1 MSDVVFT
8 DFEDFVTV
16 SGSDKSEKKDKKV
29 FLVKILVFVLA
40 VLLFVELIIS
50 MVLVPCFSK
59 PSITVSGLK
68 SASQQEFTELLGSMK
83 ISSWLRFD
91 TQRAASL
98 LSSVPYI
105 DSVDVSKVFP
115 DRVIVSV
122 KERVPVA
129 KTVINNG
136 GRYISV
142 QIDKNGVLFTG
153 NRQKSDTDYEIPLVS
168 GLPVEKFREGMSIPA
183 NYRVLLDQIETVRSR
198 SQKYFAAISEIQVVQ
213 KEYGNYE
220 LVLYPVH
227 KHVRVLTDRSLNE
240 EALKYMMVVLDVV
253 DSIEPD
259 VSEIDLRYGSVSY
272 RTHSSVAVN

>member
-29 FLVKILVFVLA
+29 FLVKILVFVLV

-83 ISSWLRFD
+83 TSSWLRFD

-168 GLPVEKFREGMSIPA
+168 GLPVEKFREGMSISA
-183 NYRVLLDQIETVRSR
+183 NYRVLLNQIETVRSR

-272 RTHSSVAVN
+272 RTHSSAAVN

>member
-40 VLLFVELIIS
+40 VLLFAELIIS

-68 SASQQEFTELLGSMK
+68 SAYQQEFTELLGSMK
-83 ISSWLRFD
+83 TSSWLRFD

-272 RTHSSVAVN
+272 RTRSSAAVN

>member
-29 FLVKILVFVLA
+29 FLVKILVFILA
-40 VLLFVELIIS
+40 VLLFAELIIS

-83 ISSWLRFD
+83 TSSWLRFD

-272 RTHSSVAVN
+272 RTRSSAAVN

>member
-83 ISSWLRFD
+83 TSSWLRFD

-122 KERVPVA
+122 KERVPVV

-272 RTHSSVAVN
+272 RTHSSAAAN

>member
-40 VLLFVELIIS
+40 VLLFAELIIS

-83 ISSWLRFD
+83 TSSWLRFD

-129 KTVINNG
+129 KTVINND

-272 RTHSSVAVN
+272 RTHSSAAVN

>member
-40 VLLFVELIIS
+40 VLLFAELIIS

-83 ISSWLRFD
+83 TSSWLRFD

-105 DSVDVSKVFP
+105 DSVDVSKVF
-115 DRVIVSV
+115 
-122 KERVPVA
+122 
-129 KTVINNG
+129 
-136 GRYISV
+136 
-142 QIDKNGVLFTG
+142 
-153 NRQKSDTDYEIPLVS
+153 
-168 GLPVEKFREGMSIPA
+168 
-183 NYRVLLDQIETVRSR
+183 
-198 SQKYFAAISEIQVVQ
+198 
-213 KEYGNYE
+213 
-220 LVLYPVH
+220 
-227 KHVRVLTDRSLNE
+227 LTE
-240 EALKYMMVVLDVV
+240 
-253 DSIEPD
+253 
-259 VSEIDLRYGSVSY
+259 
-272 RTHSSVAVN
+272 

>member
-40 VLLFVELIIS
+40 VLLFAELIIS

-83 ISSWLRFD
+83 TSSWLRFD

>member
-40 VLLFVELIIS
+40 VLLFAELIIS

-68 SASQQEFTELLGSMK
+68 SASQQEFTELMGSMK
-83 ISSWLRFD
+83 TSSWLRFD

>member
-40 VLLFVELIIS
+40 VLLFAELIIS

-68 SASQQEFTELLGSMK
+68 SASQQEFTELLDSMK
-83 ISSWLRFD
+83 TSSWLRFD

-272 RTHSSVAVN
+272 RTRSSAAVN

>member
-272 RTHSSVAVN
+272 RTHSSAAVN

>member
-83 ISSWLRFD
+83 TSSWLRFD

-272 RTHSSVAVN
+272 RTRSSAAVN

>member
-40 VLLFVELIIS
+40 VLLFAELIIS

-83 ISSWLRFD
+83 TSSWLRFD
-91 TQRAASL
+91 TKRAASL

-272 RTHSSVAVN
+272 RTHSSAAVN

>member
-40 VLLFVELIIS
+40 VLLFAELIIS

-83 ISSWLRFD
+83 TSSWLRFD

-153 NRQKSDTDYEIPLVS
+153 NHQKSDTDYEIPLVS

>member
-40 VLLFVELIIS
+40 VLLFAELIIS

-83 ISSWLRFD
+83 TSSWLRFD

-153 NRQKSDTDYEIPLVS
+153 NRQKSDTDYEIPLIS

>member
-83 ISSWLRFD
+83 TSSWLRFD

-122 KERVPVA
+122 KERVPVV

-272 RTHSSVAVN
+272 RTRSSAAVN

>member
-40 VLLFVELIIS
+40 VLLFAELIIS

-83 ISSWLRFD
+83 TSSWLRFD
-91 TQRAASL
+91 IQRAASL

-272 RTHSSVAVN
+272 RTRSSAAVN

>member
-40 VLLFVELIIS
+40 VLLFAELIIS

-83 ISSWLRFD
+83 TSSWLRFD

-240 EALKYMMVVLDVV
+240 EA
-253 DSIEPD
+253 
-259 VSEIDLRYGSVSY
+259 
-272 RTHSSVAVN
+272 

>member
-40 VLLFVELIIS
+40 VLLFAELIIS

>member
-198 SQKYFAAISEIQVVQ
+198 SQKYFAVISEIQVVQ

-272 RTHSSVAVN
+272 RTRSSAAVN

>member
-1 MSDVVFT
+1 MSDVIFT

-272 RTHSSVAVN
+272 RTHSSAAVN

>member
-40 VLLFVELIIS
+40 VLLFAELIIS

-68 SASQQEFTELLGSMK
+68 SASQQEFTELMGSMK
-83 ISSWLRFD
+83 TSSWLRFD

-272 RTHSSVAVN
+272 RTHSSAAAN

>member
-29 FLVKILVFVLA
+29 FLVKILVFVLV
-40 VLLFVELIIS
+40 VLLFAELIIS

-83 ISSWLRFD
+83 TSSWLRFD

-272 RTHSSVAVN
+272 RTHSSAAVN

>member
-40 VLLFVELIIS
+40 VLLFAELIIS

-83 ISSWLRFD
+83 TSSWLRFD

-253 DSIEPD
+253 DSIELD

>member
-83 ISSWLRFD
+83 TSSWLRFD

-183 NYRVLLDQIETVRSR
+183 NYPVLLDQIETVRSR

-272 RTHSSVAVN
+272 RTRSSAAVN

>member
-68 SASQQEFTELLGSMK
+68 SASQQEFTELLGCMK

-272 RTHSSVAVN
+272 RTRSSAAVN

>member
-29 FLVKILVFVLA
+29 FLVKILVFVLV
-40 VLLFVELIIS
+40 VLLFAELIIS

-83 ISSWLRFD
+83 TSSWLRFD

-153 NRQKSDTDYEIPLVS
+153 NRQKSNTDYEIPLVS

-272 RTHSSVAVN
+272 RTHSSAAVN

>member
-40 VLLFVELIIS
+40 VLLFVELVIS

-83 ISSWLRFD
+83 TSSWLRFD

-272 RTHSSVAVN
+272 RTRSSAAVN

>member
-40 VLLFVELIIS
+40 VLLFAELIIS

-83 ISSWLRFD
+83 TSSWLRFD

-115 DRVIVSV
+115 GRVIVSV

-272 RTHSSVAVN
+272 RTHSSAAVN

>member
-1 MSDVVFT
+1 MSDVIFT

-40 VLLFVELIIS
+40 VLLFAELIIS

-83 ISSWLRFD
+83 TSSWLRFD

-272 RTHSSVAVN
+272 RTHSSAAVN

>member
-83 ISSWLRFD
+83 TSSWLRFD

>member
-40 VLLFVELIIS
+40 VLLFAELIIS

-83 ISSWLRFD
+83 TSSWLRFD

-115 DRVIVSV
+115 DKVIVSV